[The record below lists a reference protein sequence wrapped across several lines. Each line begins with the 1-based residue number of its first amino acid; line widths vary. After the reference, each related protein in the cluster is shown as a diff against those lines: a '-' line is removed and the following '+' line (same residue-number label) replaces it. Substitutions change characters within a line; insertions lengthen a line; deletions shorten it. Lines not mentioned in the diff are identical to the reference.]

1 MKGKKGFYFS
11 ASLTVALL
19 MCTAVVFTVGKNMQM
34 TVSPITAKSDY
45 LSVCMETEGMTVE
58 NSRGEKTMVSVMAD
72 EKLAL
77 QIMGTGAEI
86 TGYFLE
92 QIPGTES
99 VMEEYS
105 YKGSFAGKKA
115 VNGKYEILLDFATE
129 QWQETGVP
137 VRLEI
142 KRRLGPLDVIP
153 QTAIQRDSRGDYVYE
168 VKEKETMWGKQFFLE
183 KYPITVLM
191 QSEGKAAVSGLKLP
205 DGWSDNHATKI
216 APEAEKCEDGVTVQ
230 VAS

>member
-191 QSEGKAAVSGLKLP
+191 QSEGKTAVSGLKLP

>member
-142 KRRLGPLDVIP
+142 KRRLGHLDVIP

>member
-45 LSVCMETEGMTVE
+45 LSVCMESEGMTVE
-58 NSRGEKTMVSVMAD
+58 NSCGEKTMVSVMAD

-115 VNGKYEILLDFATE
+115 VNGKYEILLDFSTE
-129 QWQETGVP
+129 QRQETGVP

-191 QSEGKAAVSGLKLP
+191 KSEGKAAVSGLKLP
-205 DGWSDNHATKI
+205 DGWSDDHATKI
-216 APEAEKCEDGVTVQ
+216 VPEAEKCEDGVTVQ

>member
-11 ASLTVALL
+11 AGLTVTLL

-45 LSVCMETEGMTVE
+45 LSVCMESEGMTVE
-58 NSRGEKTMVSVMAD
+58 NSCGEKTMVSVMAD

-115 VNGKYEILLDFATE
+115 VNGKYEILLDFSTA
-129 QWQETGVP
+129 QCQEPGAP
-137 VRLEI
+137 VHLEI
-142 KRRLGPLDVIP
+142 KRRIGPLDVIP
-153 QTAIQRDSRGDYVYE
+153 QTAIQSDSGGDYVYE
-168 VKEKETMWGKQFFLE
+168 VKEKATMWGKQFFLE

-191 QSEGKAAVSGLKLP
+191 QSEGKAAVSGLNVP
-205 DGWSDNHATKI
+205 DGWSDENATKI
-216 APEAEKCEDGVTVQ
+216 APEAEKYEDGVTVQ